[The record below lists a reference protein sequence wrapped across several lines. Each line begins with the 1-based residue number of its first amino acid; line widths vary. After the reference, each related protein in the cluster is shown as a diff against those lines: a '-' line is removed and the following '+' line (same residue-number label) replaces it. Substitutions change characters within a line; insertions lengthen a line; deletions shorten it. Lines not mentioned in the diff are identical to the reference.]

1 MPKTKLTK
9 QEYDSFRNK
18 WIKDT
23 VYFMERDQL
32 ENYAKL
38 YFQQDLKT
46 EDQESAFESMQS
58 IDDEVFSTLANKFNL
73 EVD

>member
-9 QEYDSFRNK
+9 EEYDSFRNK

-23 VYFMERDQL
+23 VYFMDRDLL
-32 ENYAKL
+32 ENYAWL
-38 YFQQDLKT
+38 YLEEDLKKQ
-46 EDQESAFESMQS
+46 DQESAFESMQN
-58 IDDEVFSTLANKFNL
+58 IDDEVFTTLANKFNL